1 MEEQDNSVNNVQDTT
16 FYTDLVAK
24 ATELK
29 SSTDWQYGAME
40 FENIR
45 LKWGEGPEADAE
57 EKKQLYAVVNQ
68 AQAEFNEARKAH
80 YEKLNERRAANLE
93 RREDLIRKMADLVE
107 KKKWSLFNEV
117 TALQRKF
124 EDMRPLPS
132 DTGTQNDRFQALVD
146 TFNEHKVEFLVRSR
160 EKEEE
165 NLMGKLAILDKIKGI
180 TATISASTTDW
191 TAIDNQV
198 EDLSGQWRKV
208 GRVVKERS
216 DEIWDQFK
224 NVREAYFA
232 AKLEFNAA
240 YREELVRNVKVREQ
254 ICEKAEAL
262 LTEADLA
269 LASKEMNILH
279 KRWKDTGPVSKDV
292 SDVLWDRF
300 KKAYDAFN
308 EIRNANL
315 DVIRDSEQKNLELK
329 EAIITKAREIATSD
343 EVINQKN
350 VVEELYQ
357 QWNEIGPVPKRK
369 TNKAW
374 KQFKTA
380 IDDIQNKRRS
390 HFKEIRVE
398 QKDNLRSKREIIEKI
413 EVLSAAEDKEAVV
426 AEVKQLQSEF
436 QALGFVPIKQKNK
449 VWDDYRKVCDAFYKG
464 LRSSGGS
471 GGAVGS
477 ANAAGSGKSSS
488 QSRPPR
494 REAVSSPV
502 SEQKQKQNDIFRLR
516 KECEK
521 LNEVMMQYAD
531 TMTYIKPNKQ
541 GMVLRQDIQ
550 TKIDN
555 AQAEIDAKMAQVEVI
570 RKEIEESES

>member
-45 LKWGEGPEADAE
+45 IKWGEGPEADAE

-93 RREDLIRKMADLVE
+93 RREDLIRKMAELVE

-191 TAIDNQV
+191 TAIDSQV

-315 DVIRDSEQKNLELK
+315 DVIRDAEQKNLELK
-329 EAIITKAREIATSD
+329 EAIIAKAREIATSD

-413 EVLSAAEDKEAVV
+413 EVLSASEDKEAVV

-471 GGAVGS
+471 GGTVGS